1 MPKNF
6 LKLTY
11 RQLLRHKGFSLINII
26 GLTIGLASC
35 ILIGLYISD
44 ELSYDSFHANAG
56 RIARV
61 TMEFERGS
69 SSTPT
74 AVAVTGT
81 KVGPQFKR
89 TFPAVKE
96 YTRAV
101 IF

>member
-44 ELSYDSFHANAG
+44 ELSYDTFHANAD
-56 RIARV
+56 RIVRV
-61 TMEFERGS
+61 TMEYARGS
-69 SSTPT
+69 SSTPN
-74 AVAVTGT
+74 AVVMTGT
-81 KVGPQFKR
+81 KVEIG
-89 TFPAVKE
+89 
-96 YTRAV
+96 RAHV
-101 IF
+101 